1 MKIDEMK
8 LSQNMKEL
16 GHPEHLLGTEY
27 LRTAV
32 REYRPGIGMTKELY
46 PAIARAHDTTPSRV
60 ERAMRHSIQNAW
72 SRGSMDS
79 QLRMFGYTINPNSG
93 VPTVGEWCATMARL
107 CREAEGQEPVH
118 HENRVLD

>member
-1 MKIDEMK
+1 MIDEKK
-8 LSQNMKEL
+8 LDENMREL

-27 LRTAV
+27 LRTAA

-46 PAIARAHDTTPSRV
+46 PGIARAHATSPSRV
-60 ERAMRHSIQNAW
+60 ERAMRHSIERAW
-72 SRGSMDS
+72 ERGSVDA

-107 CREAEGQEPVH
+107 CRTSADAEGLGE
-118 HENRVLD
+118 